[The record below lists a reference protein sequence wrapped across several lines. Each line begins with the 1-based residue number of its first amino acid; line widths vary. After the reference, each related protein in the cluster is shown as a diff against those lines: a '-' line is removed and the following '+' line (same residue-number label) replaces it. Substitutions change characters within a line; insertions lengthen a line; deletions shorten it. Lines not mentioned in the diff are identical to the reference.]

1 MAVLWKLEPC
11 FSPTDSHAAD
21 LLEIVDG
28 DVVRRVSLPRLD
40 LSIYAAYTHLDDDQ
54 RAGANLLSQLIIATG
69 HDYITVQ
76 AALRRLTTMGVLD
89 AGATAAA
96 RGALN

>member
-40 LSIYAAYTHLDDDQ
+40 LSIYAAYTHLEASK
-54 RAGANLLSQLIIATG
+54 RAGADLITHLITTTG
-69 HDYITVQ
+69 HDYNTVQ
-76 AALRRLTTMGVLD
+76 AALRRLTAMGVLD
-89 AGATAAA
+89 GGTSAM